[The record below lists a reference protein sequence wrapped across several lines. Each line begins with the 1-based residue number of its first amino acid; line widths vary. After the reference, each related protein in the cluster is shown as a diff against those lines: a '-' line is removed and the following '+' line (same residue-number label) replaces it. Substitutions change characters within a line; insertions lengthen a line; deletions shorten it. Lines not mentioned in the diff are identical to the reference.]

1 MTNKHSTNQL
11 PEGSIAYLDGGFAE
25 SRNVIKSKLKI
36 LGIQVKTTFDA
47 EVTHIIIGKN
57 PPLGWQLIAGHGLP
71 FLTET
76 ELYPLIRNVGAAEQF
91 LIQEELAGE
100 SQMAEGLKSL
110 LISPD
115 TNTVQVAI
123 QMLKTGGLPMQLAEE
138 LLMVAKTNEDTKVR
152 AAAKKL
158 LKTQGPPEWSVLLDD
173 NQVFANILTLKQK
186 ETRAKLDKTAQ
197 KAGVDDAA
205 FLSVLLL
212 KYFRRGA
219 GYALSLKR
227 HARRLEALE
236 LLTSEDGTL
245 DFHTG
250 VGYHTW
256 SPEEHTWA
264 SQKINTGI
272 AFPSDHPNPLAIR
285 CLNLHNCKI
294 ASISS
299 EISVFANLEAIDA
312 THNVISNLHPS
323 FAKLTKLRKLNLM
336 GNKFVEFPQVLF
348 KMPSLR
354 EVDFRVPPNYYN
366 GRPALV
372 VPPAFMAANPD
383 CVVLV

>member
-158 LKTQGPPEWSVLLDD
+158 L
-173 NQVFANILTLKQK
+173 
-186 ETRAKLDKTAQ
+186 
-197 KAGVDDAA
+197 
-205 FLSVLLL
+205 
-212 KYFRRGA
+212 
-219 GYALSLKR
+219 
-227 HARRLEALE
+227 
-236 LLTSEDGTL
+236 
-245 DFHTG
+245 
-250 VGYHTW
+250 
-256 SPEEHTWA
+256 
-264 SQKINTGI
+264 
-272 AFPSDHPNPLAIR
+272 
-285 CLNLHNCKI
+285 
-294 ASISS
+294 
-299 EISVFANLEAIDA
+299 
-312 THNVISNLHPS
+312 
-323 FAKLTKLRKLNLM
+323 
-336 GNKFVEFPQVLF
+336 
-348 KMPSLR
+348 
-354 EVDFRVPPNYYN
+354 
-366 GRPALV
+366 
-372 VPPAFMAANPD
+372 
-383 CVVLV
+383 